1 VDLATL
7 MYEQRKILKKI
18 DNLSKR
24 TNHLHQGLNCLQT
37 TGSGSGKVAC
47 TNVPEPNASDRGL
60 SRVLNEISG
69 LLGRNTEN
77 LAQVVPTLIDNAG
90 VSQSSA
96 IQVKSGPAGAPDNHE
111 VLIQLGR
118 TLLSHVEGLAI
129 DCVAIRVELEQQ
141 RKMQSDIQHTTMQ
154 TVANLEA
161 LRNVLGDMP
170 ASGFTDDAKQFGA
183 KQHQAHFLLPL
194 QDELCAKCLQAETEV
209 KGLLQT
215 LQTGM
220 EWMEKSRVHVQKI
233 TEAHI
238 PDRQKTLST
247 LGKPDDWKTL

>member
-1 VDLATL
+1 
-7 MYEQRKILKKI
+7 
-18 DNLSKR
+18 
-24 TNHLHQGLNCLQT
+24 
-37 TGSGSGKVAC
+37 
-47 TNVPEPNASDRGL
+47 
-60 SRVLNEISG
+60 
-69 LLGRNTEN
+69 
-77 LAQVVPTLIDNAG
+77 
-90 VSQSSA
+90 
-96 IQVKSGPAGAPDNHE
+96 
-111 VLIQLGR
+111 
-118 TLLSHVEGLAI
+118 
-129 DCVAIRVELEQQ
+129 
-141 RKMQSDIQHTTMQ
+141 MQSDIQHTTMQ

-194 QDELCAKCLQAETEV
+194 QDELRAKCLQAETEV

-247 LGKPDDWKTL
+247 LGKPDDWKAL